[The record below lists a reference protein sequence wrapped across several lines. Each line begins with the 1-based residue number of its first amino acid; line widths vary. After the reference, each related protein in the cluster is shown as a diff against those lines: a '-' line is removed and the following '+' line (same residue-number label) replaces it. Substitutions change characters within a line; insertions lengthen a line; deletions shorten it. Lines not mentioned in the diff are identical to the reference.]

1 MTAYGKVRL
10 SLGLATEDAAGN
22 KDKGLSNESS
32 RFGFKGSEDLGN
44 GMSAIYQIEL
54 GYNADGDGGPVSN
67 RIGMAGL
74 KGDFGT
80 VALGNMWTPSYTLV
94 RGAHDPFNSVGGNV
108 QTGNFPA
115 GFRVDD
121 AVAYMNKFGNVSFAA
136 AIVPSNGGNATDSE
150 ADSLMDHMDL
160 AISVPVGPVTL
171 GVAMGQTNADVSAN
185 EKSTSAVD
193 IGWKSGDLGLNV
205 GLFQT
210 DLADD
215 WMAITAS
222 FQAFTVQ
229 FEDDGTDNQTSLGY
243 VHKLSKKTSLF
254 AELTSGDI
262 ADDETNV
269 GIHVNF

>member
-1 MTAYGKVRL
+1 
-10 SLGLATEDAAGN
+10 
-22 KDKGLSNESS
+22 
-32 RFGFKGSEDLGN
+32 
-44 GMSAIYQIEL
+44 
-54 GYNADGDGGPVSN
+54 
-67 RIGMAGL
+67 
-74 KGDFGT
+74 
-80 VALGNMWTPSYTLV
+80 MWTPSYTLV

-115 GFRVDD
+115 GFRVND
-121 AVAYMNKFGNVSFAA
+121 AVAYMNKFGNVSFAG
-136 AIVPSNGGNATDSE
+136 AIVPSNDASTDTE

-193 IGWKSGDLGLNV
+193 IGWKSGDLALNV

-210 DLADD
+210 DLDDD

-254 AELTSGDI
+254 AELSSGDI